1 MEQKHGEDDIS
12 NVDKN
17 LSISVTQY
25 SATLT
30 SRGTISQFLVK
41 LELNQYVKIFKE
53 NHIEMKVLL
62 DLRPEEFMDMSK
74 ELEMN
79 TWAHRHKIKRALEE
93 YKAESADNLIISNDS
108 EVLGKSTEDQDDE
121 LQDSCEFCKNG
132 SHHSCKVCLKVVCV
146 LRCSVPDP
154 NSENESHR
162 IHRPGDSMCLQT
174 FECPTCRIAFVS
186 ANVLQ
191 VHIAQEHESSL
202 SSLSLITN
210 DNTESWKYVVCKI
223 CTLKF

>member
-1 MEQKHGEDDIS
+1 
-12 NVDKN
+12 
-17 LSISVTQY
+17 
-25 SATLT
+25 
-30 SRGTISQFLVK
+30 
-41 LELNQYVKIFKE
+41 
-53 NHIEMKVLL
+53 MKVLL

-93 YKAESADNLIISNDS
+93 YKAESADNLIISNDL
-108 EVLGKSTEDQDDE
+108 EVLEKSTEDQDDE
-121 LQDSCEFCKNG
+121 LEDSCEVCKIG
-132 SHHSCKVCLKVVCV
+132 SQDSCKVCLKVVCV

-154 NSENESHR
+154 NSENGSHR
-162 IHRPGDSMCLQT
+162 IHRPGDSRCLQT
-174 FECPTCRIAFVS
+174 FECPTCGIAFVS

-210 DNTESWKYVVCKI
+210 DNTESWNYVVCKI
-223 CTLKF
+223 CTLKFQIEADMEHQRPMLRA